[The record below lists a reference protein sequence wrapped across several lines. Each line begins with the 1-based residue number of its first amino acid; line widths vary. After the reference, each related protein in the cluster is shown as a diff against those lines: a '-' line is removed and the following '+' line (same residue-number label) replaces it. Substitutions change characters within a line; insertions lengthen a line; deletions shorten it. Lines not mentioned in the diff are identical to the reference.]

1 MLSLNANWPVSL
13 REENYFS
20 PHWFPSLSYKWGTPN
35 FSKPSASNFSNF
47 LRRYNQQSGQYYSK
61 EISKLLYFDLSTY
74 LTHNVTFFLPMNNQ
88 ETLRITT
95 GNSNTLVTLTFSSTI
110 TTTTISSASGML
122 SINSAPTITVA
133 ATRQDANFET
143 RLNATENAIFKLGS
157 SLEKFI
163 SRNNPS
169 GKSQASQSM
178 LPNLKFISPLMVRV
192 TVAHV
197 LKN

>member
-1 MLSLNANWPVSL
+1 
-13 REENYFS
+13 
-20 PHWFPSLSYKWGTPN
+20 
-35 FSKPSASNFSNF
+35 
-47 LRRYNQQSGQYYSK
+47 
-61 EISKLLYFDLSTY
+61 
-74 LTHNVTFFLPMNNQ
+74 MNNQ
-88 ETLRITT
+88 KTLPITT
-95 GNSNTLVTLTFSSTI
+95 ANSNTLVTLTSSSTI
-110 TTTTISSASGML
+110 TTTTISSVSGML
-122 SINSAPTITVA
+122 NINSAPTITVA

-143 RLNATENAIFKLGS
+143 RLNATANAIFKLES

-178 LPNLKFISPLMVRV
+178 LPNLKFISPLMARV